1 MAFLRP
7 TNSPIFPILFPYFK
21 NISAILEANLANGF
35 RYPED
40 SPHRHPST
48 PRILGSLV
56 SGMQHLSKTT
66 ETGLCQQELG
76 HRTPARPAAAVHSS
90 QHQPRATLD
99 VNLADCPMVLR
110 GLSKPQAPW
119 HTQDLRIT
127 DLWTQVRVPFCILGL
142 SETTPNRRVHGPQK
156 QHSFLDRVAF
166 RTSSSA
172 RRQS

>member
-1 MAFLRP
+1 MV
-7 TNSPIFPILFPYFK
+7 
-21 NISAILEANLANGF
+21 
-35 RYPED
+35 
-40 SPHRHPST
+40 PHPSRHPST
-48 PRILGSLV
+48 PRILGPLV

-66 ETGLCQQELG
+66 EKGLCQQELG
-76 HRTPARPAAAVHSS
+76 HRKPARPAAAVHSS